1 MYQGSTAN
9 TNLDKRMSVDYG
21 NKTIQ
26 PPLGTCY
33 NPSDL
38 WEIQMYK
45 QLLEQNNPYCFPILK
60 FHAPS
65 HEGKKTKDLK
75 MVTDLSTALFRQLT
89 SGMQT
94 F

>member
-1 MYQGSTAN
+1 
-9 TNLDKRMSVDYG
+9 MSVDYRT
-21 NKTIQ
+21 KTIL

-45 QLLEQNNPYCFPILK
+45 QLLEQNNHYCFPILK
-60 FHAPS
+60 FHSPS
-65 HEGKKTKDLK
+65 HEGKKTKDLNV
-75 MVTDLSTALFRQLT
+75 VTDLSSALFRQLT
-89 SGMQT
+89 SEMGA